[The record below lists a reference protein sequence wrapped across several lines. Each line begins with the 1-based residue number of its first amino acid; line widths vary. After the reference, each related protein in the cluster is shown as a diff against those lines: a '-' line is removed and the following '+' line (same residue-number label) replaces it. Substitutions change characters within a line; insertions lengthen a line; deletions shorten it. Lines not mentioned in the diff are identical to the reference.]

1 MFTSL
6 YQIARNTF
14 RESLREPIFLLV
26 LLSALVLIGFYPV
39 LTLFVFFAQEKLVVD
54 SSIATMMVFGWG
66 LAIMIASYAIS
77 REIDNGMALLL
88 LSKPVQRHIFIIA
101 KILGIMAALTVF
113 CVITGIATLI
123 ALRAATDQFWI
134 DNFIFYGYFVVM
146 LISLAAAGAYNYVT
160 RSSFCSA
167 AVFALLVGLFVFA
180 VIGQFKPSQG
190 AHVGLA
196 FRVIPALVLV
206 VFSCWS
212 MSTMATAFSTR
223 LRLVPNLLL
232 CGAIFLLGLMSDYL
246 IGRNT
251 KEPWQRTPPPGKE
264 QLWVAQYD
272 FSPKELANIEEWN
285 APQKI
290 EDFAE
295 FVVWTDNAATSPA
308 LPGLGDAPESAWTDA
323 NGWKKNVNDLGNRAQ
338 RLGAY
343 STKTGAWKYYFLG
356 DYADSKRQQGAD
368 FNALIFRRSVNPPK
382 MPAGGTYYSPL
393 PSSGNWVANA
403 FYAAIPNWQLFW
415 MADALSSQD
424 FDSSVHNR
432 EASLPP
438 VYMGYSIA
446 YVIAMNAL
454 LTLLAILLF
463 WNREAGKQ
471 IV

>member
-146 LISLAAAGAYNYVT
+146 LLSLAAAGAYNYVT

-167 AVFALLVGLFVFA
+167 AIFALLVGLFVFA

-343 STKTGAWKYYFLG
+343 STKTGTWKYYFLG

-415 MADALSSQD
+415 MADALAVKID
-424 FDSSVHNR
+424 I
-432 EASLPP
+432 PW
-438 VYMGYSIA
+438 A
-446 YVIAMNAL
+446 YVAWSAAYTALFTAMLAVIAM
-454 LTLLAILLF
+454 LLF
-463 WNREAGKQ
+463 AHREIGRQ
-471 IV
+471 IIS